1 MSPDLLE
8 VGRITKAHGLKGEV
22 VVQLWSDLLD
32 RLDPGSE
39 LSTDQGTL
47 TVLSS
52 RTYQDRY
59 LVFFKGFVERT
70 AAEGLQGLVLRA
82 EPRDVPG
89 TLWVHELIGAQV
101 VLLDGTSVGAV
112 VSVESN
118 PASDLLVLDDG
129 RLIPLRFV
137 ATHEPGQR
145 VVIDPPD
152 GLLEL

>member
-1 MSPDLLE
+1 VSPDLLE

-39 LSTDQGTL
+39 LHTDQGTL

-59 LVFFKGFVERT
+59 LVFFEGFVERT
-70 AAEGLQGLVLRA
+70 TAEGLQGLTLRA
-82 EPRDVPG
+82 APREVPG
-89 TLWVHELIGAQV
+89 TLWVHELIGADV
-101 VLLDGTSVGAV
+101 VLSDGTAVGV
-112 VSVESN
+112 VASVEAN
-118 PASDLLVLDDG
+118 PASDLLVLSDG

-137 ATHEPGQR
+137 VSHEPGAT
-145 VVIDPPD
+145 VVIDPPA